1 MVPVRH
7 PTLCSEETLHA
18 IKRPRERCL
27 GRRCRVLHQLSTSLA
42 LFPSELGC
50 SLPERYCSRGPV
62 HVQELACRSLG
73 AKNAGSRDIWLIFS
87 SMTLEGRKGTVRCLR
102 GLDAHVLRVV
112 FSKAEYIG
120 RWVLLDFL
128 ALECLMD
135 CDCPVQPGSQTTC
148 SGSEAVFSGRE
159 WVLGLSTGGN
169 ADPGVMCPGKK
180 DCQQRRAAAFLGR
193 LWSGPAMWLCT
204 GTTRGAF

>member
-1 MVPVRH
+1 M
-7 PTLCSEETLHA
+7 
-18 IKRPRERCL
+18 
-27 GRRCRVLHQLSTSLA
+27 
-42 LFPSELGC
+42 
-50 SLPERYCSRGPV
+50 PECYCSRGHV

-87 SMTLEGRKGTVRCLR
+87 STTLEGRKGTVRCVR

-112 FSKAEYIG
+112 FSKAEYVG

-135 CDCPVQPGSQTTC
+135 CDCPVQPGSQTTH
-148 SGSEAVFSGRE
+148 SELGAVFSGRE

-169 ADPGVMCPGKK
+169 SDPGVGTKE
-180 DCQQRRAAAFLGR
+180 RRTVSSGELQHFSAAVIRPCHVAVHWNHTGSFLG
-193 LWSGPAMWLCT
+193 GVP
-204 GTTRGAF
+204 G